1 MNKYHAKKT
10 EIDGLVFDSKKE
22 AEYYSLLKMQER
34 MGRISGLKLQYRYQI
49 INSAIDHKGKK
60 LPPIYY
66 IADFVYWDSDAK
78 LHVVDVKGFKT
89 PVYKL
94 KKRLMLELYDIDIE
108 EV

>member
-10 EIDGLVFDSKKE
+10 SIDGIVFDSKKE
-22 AEYYSLLKMQER
+22 AEYYSLLRVQER
-34 MGRISGLKLQYRYQI
+34 LGKISGLKLQQKYQVI
-49 INSAIDHKGKK
+49 KPAVDHNGKK
-60 LPPIYY
+60 LPAIYY
-66 IADFVYWDSDAK
+66 IADFVYWDNEAK

-94 KKRLMLELYDIDIE
+94 KKRLMLELYDIEIE